1 MKQSFKIISA
11 IVWTA
16 LLLSSCDTKQSST
29 ALSAEGRQRDS
40 VQTELN
46 QLNSFVDVVSASM
59 DSISMS
65 EGIIFKGNGEKAVS
79 SREQIRRNITAF
91 EDILQRQKTRITELE
106 KSLGQQNDARTAKL
120 RMIIKGLNKQIA
132 EKDTMIAQLKTELN
146 DKNVNIAQLQTHVRE
161 LDQNITGLNQKN
173 QEQEKTIT
181 AQTDKMNEAYVK
193 VAAKAELKK
202 EGLLTKSTLFTR
214 KKLDITKLGGAT
226 FTKVDI
232 RNFRSLKINGKR
244 PQVLTQMPPASYR
257 IDKNADGTCT
267 LTILD
272 PSAFWS
278 ISSYLV
284 VRSN

>member
-1 MKQSFKIISA
+1 MKQSFKIISVV
-11 IVWTA
+11 VWAA
-16 LLLSSCDTKQSST
+16 LLLGSCDHKPANPTQ
-29 ALSAEGRQRDS
+29 SAEGRQRDS
-40 VQTELN
+40 VQTELD

-65 EGIIFKGNGEKAVS
+65 EGIIFKNNGEKAVT

-91 EDILQRQKTRITELE
+91 ESLLQRQKARIAELE

-132 EKDTMIAQLKTELN
+132 DKDTLIAHLKTELN
-146 DKNVNIAQLQTHVRE
+146 DKNVSITKLQTHVKE
-161 LDQNITGLNQKN
+161 LDQNVTGLNQKN
-173 QEQEKTIT
+173 KEQEETIT
-181 AQTDKMNEAYVK
+181 AQTNKMNEAYVK
-193 VAAKAELKK
+193 VATKAELKK

-244 PQVLTQMPPASYR
+244 PQVLTQMPPQPRTA
-257 IDKNADGTCT
+257 
-267 LTILD
+267 
-272 PSAFWS
+272 
-278 ISSYLV
+278 
-284 VRSN
+284 

>member
-1 MKQSFKIISA
+1 MKQSFKIISVV
-11 IVWTA
+11 VWAA
-16 LLLSSCDTKQSST
+16 LLLGSCDHKPANPTQ
-29 ALSAEGRQRDS
+29 SAEGRQRDS
-40 VQTELN
+40 VQTELD

-65 EGIIFKGNGEKAVS
+65 EGIIFKNNGEKAVT

-91 EDILQRQKTRITELE
+91 EDLLQRQKTRIAELE

-132 EKDTMIAQLKTELN
+132 DKDTLIAHLKTELN
-146 DKNVNIAQLQTHVRE
+146 DKNVSITKLQTHVKE
-161 LDQNITGLNQKN
+161 LDQNVTGLNQKN
-173 QEQEKTIT
+173 KEQEETIT
-181 AQTDKMNEAYVK
+181 AQTNKMNEAYVK
-193 VAAKAELKK
+193 VATKAELKK

-267 LTILD
+267 LNVLD

>member
-146 DKNVNIAQLQTHVRE
+146 DKNVNIAKLQTHVRE

-257 IDKNADGTCT
+257 IDKNTDGTCT

-272 PSAFWS
+272 PSTFWS